1 MFKIKLNAIPDQA
14 RNDEEASSLIIR
26 KEKSLSRILERLFI

>member
-1 MFKIKLNAIPDQA
+1 MFKIKHNAIPDQA
-14 RNDEEASSLIIR
+14 RNDEEAISLIIR

>member
-1 MFKIKLNAIPDQA
+1 MFIIKLIEIPDQA
-14 RNDEEASSLIIR
+14 RNDEEAISLIIR

>member
-1 MFKIKLNAIPDQA
+1 MFKIKLIEIPDQV
-14 RNDEEASSLIIR
+14 RNDEEASNLIIR

>member
-1 MFKIKLNAIPDQA
+1 MFIIKLIEIADQI
-14 RNDEEASSLIIR
+14 RNDEEAISLIIR